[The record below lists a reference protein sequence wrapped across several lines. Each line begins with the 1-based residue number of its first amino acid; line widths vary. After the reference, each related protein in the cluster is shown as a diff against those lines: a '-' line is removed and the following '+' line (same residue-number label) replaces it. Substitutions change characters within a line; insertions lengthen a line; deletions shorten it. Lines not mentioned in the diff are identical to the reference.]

1 MARARADYEFRA
13 QDRTSPAFRSIR
25 RSLGEVGGA
34 LLSFKGAIAGAIG
47 VGGLAAMV
55 KASIDAG
62 DQIQKLSLRLGAST
76 EALSELRHVAE
87 LSGVSFNTLTMGLQR
102 MTRRVSEAAQGTG
115 EAKNA
120 LAELRIDAEKLN
132 RLRPE
137 QQFEALADAIN
148 GLSSE
153 SDKVRIAM
161 KLFDSEGVA
170 LLQTMQE
177 GAAGIREA
185 RDEARELGLTFSKDQ
200 AEGAARAKDAIARLS
215 GAIGGLGKTLAVE
228 LGPALTSV
236 TGWMGTFVQAVRYAG
251 EEIGILERSIGSLSL
266 GQTMLEMESIGQQ
279 IAEIRKDAELTGGIG
294 PSDQSRIDSLIKRLG
309 ALSERYRRL
318 HKEQQDLAYGRQNL
332 VDVTAKATVEEE
344 KLTKATGMSIEAI
357 RAEAEWQADTARQT
371 AEAVKNANQQ
381 QYELALATKKTNSV
395 ARDLGFTFQSAFE
408 DAIIGGEGL
417 RDVFKGLLQDITRVI
432 LRTAITAPIGNAIGS
447 AIGSISFGGAR
458 AGGGP
463 VSAGSAYLV
472 GESGPELF
480 FPGRSGMIAA
490 GGGPQVIIEDHRGLD
505 APPIEMARAPGPNG
519 QQILRAVIRSEN
531 RRALND
537 GSLDRT
543 MRGNFGA
550 RRTGILR

>member
-251 EEIGILERSIGSLSL
+251 EEIGIFERSIGSLSL